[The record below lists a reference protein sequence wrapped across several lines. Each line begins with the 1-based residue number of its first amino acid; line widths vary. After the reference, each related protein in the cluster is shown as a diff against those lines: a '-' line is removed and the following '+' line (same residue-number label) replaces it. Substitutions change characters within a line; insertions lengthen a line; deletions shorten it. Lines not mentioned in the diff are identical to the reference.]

1 MSARS
6 SVRVLRKTR
15 RARDL
20 ADRQVRVVG
29 VVQGGRVR
37 LAREFIHPARLRM
50 VSKTAELLLGRV
62 VVLVWHAVRTLYFF
76 LGCLIH

>member
-6 SVRVLRKTR
+6 SVRVLRKTG

-37 LAREFIHPARLRM
+37 LAREFIHPA
-50 VSKTAELLLGRV
+50 
-62 VVLVWHAVRTLYFF
+62 
-76 LGCLIH
+76 